1 MIAPGLFASRQ
12 LRLTY
17 ALEIAIG
24 FLEGALFFVPAALV
38 AADRISYA
46 AAGAIA
52 AVGAIAFVAVI
63 PLAGRALDAFGSRAV
78 LGIGASLTAVGLALF
93 GASLALLPMAIV
105 GIAIAGSGFGAL
117 LGAPTRYIVSNE
129 APAEMRGTAVGLLSV
144 FLIVGQ
150 IFGGSLAGGI
160 VGADIG
166 DVAGYRNAYFAFALI
181 AFATVFGTFALAP
194 RARERRSAIN
204 TSS

>member
-1 MIAPGLFASRQ
+1 
-12 LRLTY
+12 
-17 ALEIAIG
+17 
-24 FLEGALFFVPAALV
+24 
-38 AADRISYA
+38 
-46 AAGAIA
+46 
-52 AVGAIAFVAVI
+52 
-63 PLAGRALDAFGSRAV
+63 
-78 LGIGASLTAVGLALF
+78 VGLALF
-93 GASLALLPMAIV
+93 GASLTLLPMAIV